1 MAADDM
7 ERLQAA
13 LDQQQRDTARL
24 NAIERYKLDVFEG
37 DGGDW
42 AVFLTDRDW
51 VNAPTRREA
60 IDAAIAK
67 KEGA

>member
-1 MAADDM
+1 MSAQDM

-24 NAIERYKLDVFEG
+24 SAIERYKLDVLEC
-37 DGGDW
+37 DGSHW
-42 AVFLTDRDW
+42 AVFLSDRDW
-51 VNAPTRREA
+51 VNAPTLREA

>member
-1 MAADDM
+1 MSADDM

-13 LDQQQRDTARL
+13 LDSQQKDTARL
-24 NAIERYKLDVFEG
+24 DAIERHKLDVLEG
-37 DGGDW
+37 DGSHW
-42 AVFLTDRDW
+42 AVFLSDRDW
-51 VNAPTRREA
+51 VNAPTLREA